1 MQPVL
6 SIGVGGFEERERP
19 SEWLRGLRES
29 ASGYLDLLR
38 ESGDRLLAAYRI
50 AVARC
55 RVSARS
61 TQVPTGRE
69 VHAALVELTSVAHEE
84 TAVPSVRRVV
94 ADCEDAGLL
103 VF

>member
-1 MQPVL
+1 MHHVL

-29 ASGYLDLLR
+29 ASGYMDLLR
-38 ESGDRLLAAYRI
+38 ESGDRVLAAYRI

-55 RVSARS
+55 RTSARS
-61 TQVPTGRE
+61 TPVPTGRE
-69 VHAALVELTSVAHEE
+69 VHAALVELTTGARDEASL
-84 TAVPSVRRVV
+84 PSVRRVV
-94 ADCEDAGLL
+94 AECEDAGLL